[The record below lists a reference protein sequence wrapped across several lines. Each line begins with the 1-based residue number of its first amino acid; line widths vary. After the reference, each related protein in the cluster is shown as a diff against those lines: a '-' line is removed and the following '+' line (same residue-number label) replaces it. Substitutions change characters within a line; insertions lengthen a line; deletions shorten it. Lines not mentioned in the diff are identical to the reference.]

1 MTARRPKR
9 RQPSRLTKA
18 RFVEIIEQATADA
31 YGDSEQTTGWLTMI
45 EENLA
50 VPFETKV
57 LGITVTVERVD
68 LDGSEQIVAICR
80 CGQARQSLP
89 IIDLP
94 LPTPPP
100 DGAEWIGAYRRW
112 RAGSHLSGSSK

>member
-1 MTARRPKR
+1 MSASKLKGERLP
-9 RQPSRLTKA
+9 RLTKA
-18 RFVEIIEQATADA
+18 RFAKMIEQATVDA
-31 YGDSEQTTGWLTMI
+31 YGDSEQTTAWLTVI

-57 LGITVTVERVD
+57 LGVLTTVERVE

-80 CGQARQSLP
+80 RGRARQLPP

-94 LPTPPP
+94 LPTPLP
-100 DGAEWIGAYRRW
+100 DGAEWIEAYRHW
-112 RAGSHLSGSSK
+112 RAESRLPGGP